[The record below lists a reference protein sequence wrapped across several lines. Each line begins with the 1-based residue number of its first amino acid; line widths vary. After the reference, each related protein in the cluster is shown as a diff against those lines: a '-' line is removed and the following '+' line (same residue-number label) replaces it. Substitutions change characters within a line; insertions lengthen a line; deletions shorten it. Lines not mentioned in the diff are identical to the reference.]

1 MTASQQIIDQ
11 TRRWIKDVVV
21 GCNFCPFAANAI
33 KQHTVHYQVEESNDT
48 ETCLESLLT
57 EAARLDNDVN
67 IETIFLIF
75 PNTFQQFDNYLNM
88 VSVAEKLLKQK
99 GYEGIYQ
106 LASFHPLYL
115 FADSLETDAAN
126 YTNRSIFPML
136 HLLRETSIDKVLEH
150 YNHPEKIPDNNI
162 QFARKKGLTYMKMLR
177 DTCVQIDSVTS
188 ASASL

>member
-1 MTASQQIIDQ
+1 MNNLQTVFTSQQIIDQ
-11 TRRWIKDVVV
+11 TKRWIKDVVV

-33 KQHTVHYQVEESNDT
+33 KQQTVHYQVEESDDA
-48 ETCLESLLT
+48 ETCLEALLT
-57 EAARLDNDVN
+57 EAVRLDYDVN

-75 PNTFQQFDNYLNM
+75 PNTFQLFDDYLDM
-88 VSVAEKLLKQK
+88 VSVAEKLLKRK

-136 HLLRETSIDKVLEH
+136 HLLRESSIDKVLEH
-150 YNHPEKIPDNNI
+150 YNHPEKIPDTNI
-162 QFARKKGLTYMKMLR
+162 QFARGKGLIYMKMLR
-177 DTCVQIDSVTS
+177 DTCVLD
-188 ASASL
+188 